1 MISPNIQAH
10 LTEMEKDVI
19 IGIANNEFSNE
30 PGDWVWSYSVHYNL
44 KITSQTQLP
53 GVISS
58 LIKKGLVM
66 HDHTGE
72 QWGDCV
78 ALTKDGVEAFK
89 RLIDDSKNDA

>member
-1 MISPNIQAH
+1 MN

-30 PGDWVWSYSVHYNL
+30 PGDWVWSYSVHFNL

-58 LIKKGLVM
+58 LIKKGLVA
-66 HDHTGE
+66 HDNTGDE
-72 QWGDCV
+72 LGDCL
-78 ALTKDGVEAFK
+78 ALTKDGVAAY
-89 RLIDDSKNDA
+89 RQLTGGSS

>member
-1 MISPNIQAH
+1 MN

-30 PGDWVWSYSVHYNL
+30 PGDWVWSYSVHFNL

-58 LIKKGLVM
+58 LIKKGLVA
-66 HDHTGE
+66 HDNTGDKL
-72 QWGDCV
+72 GDCL

-89 RLIDDSKNDA
+89 RLTDDVKQD